1 MVNASL
7 SAATGW
13 DGGTGLPRYSV
24 ASLNEAIGSLL
35 DRGFAPRFLLEA
47 TVSRPQLKKGH
58 LWLSLTDGQASISAV
73 VWASQVAKLSFTPEE
88 GDGVLV
94 VGRLNFWNARA
105 TLCVQV
111 LDLRPS
117 LGAVLR
123 QFERVRTLLEPEGL
137 FAPERKRA
145 LPALPERIALMTSVP
160 SSALADMLR
169 TARERWPSTAVLVV
183 PIPVQ
188 GAVEERICAALDQLA
203 ERVEPFAIDALV
215 LARGGGSRED
225 LTVFDG
231 ERLARCLARFPRPVV
246 CGVGH
251 EDDTTIA
258 DLVADYRAA
267 TPTAAVVA
275 LLPDRLAAL
284 GKLQQ
289 QRQHLRQL
297 LGLRLKS
304 SREQL
309 DRQRER
315 LKALHPS
322 GLLQARRERL
332 LQQRQL
338 LLALSP
344 QELLR
349 RGFSLVRDGKG
360 RLVRSIGA
368 ISPGDALQLQ
378 LADGVIG
385 ATAGPVLSHP
395 LDPGGNT
402 PQKP

>member
-1 MVNASL
+1 VNATL

-13 DGGTGLPRYSV
+13 DGGTTLPRFSV
-24 ASLNEAIGSLL
+24 AGLNEAIGTLL

-73 VWASQVAKLSFTPEE
+73 VWASQVAKLSFTPQE

-123 QFERVRTLLEPEGL
+123 QFERVRALLEPEGL

-145 LPALPERIALMTSVP
+145 LPGLPGRIALMTSVP

-169 TARERWPSTAVLVV
+169 TARERWPATGVLVV

-188 GAVEERICAALDQLA
+188 GPVEGAICRAIERLGEQAEQLGL
-203 ERVEPFAIDALV
+203 EALV

-225 LTVFDG
+225 LAVFDG
-231 ERLARCLARFPRPVV
+231 ETLARCLAACPLPVV
-246 CGVGH
+246 CGLGH

-275 LLPDRLAAL
+275 LLPDRQTALANLAL
-284 GKLQQ
+284 SRRHLHQLVSLRLANGRGALRRLM
-289 QRQHLRQL
+289 QRLLDLHPRQL
-297 LGLRLKS
+297 L
-304 SREQL
+304 E
-309 DRQRER
+309 RER
-315 LKALHPS
+315 GRLDQQRR
-322 GLLQARRERL
+322 LLQA
-332 LQQRQL
+332 
-338 LLALSP
+338 LSP
-344 QELLR
+344 GHLLE
-349 RGFSLVRDGKG
+349 RGFCLVRGQAG
-360 RLVRSIGA
+360 QLVRSVTQLRLDETIELELQDGRLQA
-368 ISPGDALQLQ
+368 RVSQLIPG
-378 LADGVIG
+378 
-385 ATAGPVLSHP
+385 SHRGTG
-395 LDPGGNT
+395 DPGSS
-402 PQKP
+402 PP